1 MKLLERNYLIIKTQ
15 NNVKAIFLPE
25 SHLTSGDEND
35 FKMSLL
41 FCSSKLVGTVISHHH
56 LPGSREIMPFDPG
69 ILALPTAND

>member
-35 FKMSLL
+35 LDTNLAYSYWHECLNDTNYETWGLL
-41 FCSSKLVGTVISHHH
+41 HSIK
-56 LPGSREIMPFDPG
+56 
-69 ILALPTAND
+69 